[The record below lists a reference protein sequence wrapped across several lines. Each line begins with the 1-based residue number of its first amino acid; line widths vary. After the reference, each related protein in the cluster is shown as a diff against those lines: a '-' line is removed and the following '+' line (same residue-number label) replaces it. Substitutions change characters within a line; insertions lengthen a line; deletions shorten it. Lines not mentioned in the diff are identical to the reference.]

1 MHELSVTQSLVNIAN
16 AEGEKVNAKRV
27 TKIKMVLGAFSGLV
41 PACIQEYFDLLS
53 EGCICEKAKLEFTRI
68 PAIIECEKCG
78 KKTELTHFRLV
89 CGGCGSRHV
98 KLIQGREFYIESLE
112 VEDADTED

>member
-1 MHELSVTQSLVNIAN
+1 MHELSVTQSLVDIAN

-78 KKTELTHFRLV
+78 KTWDYYRMCKTVKYASRYNCPD
-89 CGGCGSRHV
+89 CGGSIIRV
-98 KLIQGREFYIESLE
+98 F
-112 VEDADTED
+112 